1 LRNILLF
8 CQQKNWEDFGKI
20 SQIFNVTKLKEN
32 HDHIISCNVR
42 MLNAKENSLY
52 QLINATV
59 LMPNMKT
66 LIPIQVDNIYI
77 YESNEV
83 YWMHS

>member
-1 LRNILLF
+1 M
-8 CQQKNWEDFGKI
+8 
-20 SQIFNVTKLKEN
+20 KEEN
-32 HDHIISCNVR
+32 CDHIIFCFVR

-52 QLINATV
+52 PLINATV

-66 LIPIQVDNIYI
+66 LIPIQVEKKKLKKKLYIYI

-83 YWMHS
+83 YLMHS